1 MKTALGSLL
10 VEYLAGSALRRAP
23 VALGPGAVLCWNL
36 CDEAGSAQARPW

>member
-23 VALGPGAVLCWNL
+23 VALEPAVLCWNL